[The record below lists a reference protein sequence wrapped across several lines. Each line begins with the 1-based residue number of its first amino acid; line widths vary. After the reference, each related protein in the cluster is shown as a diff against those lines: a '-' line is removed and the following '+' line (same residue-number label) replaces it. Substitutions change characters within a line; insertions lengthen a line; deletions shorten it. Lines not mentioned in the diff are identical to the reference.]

1 MLRIVVDRD
10 LCEGNAR
17 CAQVAPKVFRV
28 NDDDK
33 LEILVEE
40 PSEAMRED
48 VEAAVAICPRQAL
61 KLLDR

>member
-1 MLRIVVDRD
+1 MRVVVDRD

-33 LEILVEE
+33 LELLVEE
-40 PSEAMRED
+40 PDEQLRED